1 MHTLGELNACYEILN
16 LIHARIVELEMIVKE
31 DEKQSEKMTDIYEIR
46 VAIQNFLEKEL
57 DYDVTD
63 AGSLLDGS
71 EADLAFNTDTGRY
84 SLLLKKEK
92 KAA

>member
-1 MHTLGELNACYEILN
+1 MKNK
-16 LIHARIVELEMIVKE
+16 MQK
-31 DEKQSEKMTDIYEIR
+31 KMTDIYEIR
-46 VAIQNFLEKEL
+46 VAIQNFLEDKL

-63 AGSLLDGS
+63 AGTWLDGS

-92 KAA
+92 R

>member
-1 MHTLGELNACYEILN
+1 MKN
-16 LIHARIVELEMIVKE
+16 K
-31 DEKQSEKMTDIYEIR
+31 KQKKMTDIYEIR
-46 VAIQNFLEKEL
+46 VAIQNFLEKAL

-71 EADLAFNTDTGRY
+71 EADLTFNTDTGRY

-92 KAA
+92 R

>member
-1 MHTLGELNACYEILN
+1 MKN
-16 LIHARIVELEMIVKE
+16 RVK
-31 DEKQSEKMTDIYEIR
+31 KMTKQNSKWLDNYSDVYEIR

-63 AGSLLDGS
+63 AGSFLDGS
-71 EADLAFNTDTGRY
+71 EADLTFNTDTGRY

>member
-1 MHTLGELNACYEILN
+1 MIKEKLSKIIKQVNKENAPLDGWKPKD
-16 LIHARIVELEMIVKE
+16 RV
-31 DEKQSEKMTDIYEIR
+31 SDIYEIR

-57 DYDVTD
+57 DYNVTD

-84 SLLLKKEK
+84 SLTITKEK
-92 KAA
+92 K

>member
-1 MHTLGELNACYEILN
+1 MKN
-16 LIHARIVELEMIVKE
+16 RVK
-31 DEKQSEKMTDIYEIR
+31 KMTKQNSKWLDNQSDVYEIR

-63 AGSLLDGS
+63 AGSFLDGS
-71 EADLAFNTDTGRY
+71 EAAITFNTDTGRY

-92 KAA
+92 R

>member
-1 MHTLGELNACYEILN
+1 MKN
-16 LIHARIVELEMIVKE
+16 K
-31 DEKQSEKMTDIYEIR
+31 KQKKMTDIYEIR

-71 EADLAFNTDTGRY
+71 EADITFNTDTGRY

>member
-1 MHTLGELNACYEILN
+1 
-16 LIHARIVELEMIVKE
+16 
-31 DEKQSEKMTDIYEIR
+31 MTDIYEIR

-57 DYDVTD
+57 DYDITD

-84 SLLLKKEK
+84 SLTITKEK
-92 KAA
+92 K

>member
-1 MHTLGELNACYEILN
+1 MKN
-16 LIHARIVELEMIVKE
+16 K
-31 DEKQSEKMTDIYEIR
+31 KQKKMTDIYEIR

-71 EADLAFNTDTGRY
+71 EADMTFNTDTGRY
-84 SLLLKKEK
+84 SLLLKKEEK
-92 KAA
+92 